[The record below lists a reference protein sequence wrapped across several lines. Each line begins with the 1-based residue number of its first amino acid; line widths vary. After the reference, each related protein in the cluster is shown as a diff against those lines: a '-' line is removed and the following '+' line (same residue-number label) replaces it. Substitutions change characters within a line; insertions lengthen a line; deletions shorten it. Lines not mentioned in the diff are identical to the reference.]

1 MAHFNVLKGEYPGL
15 AQLDKTLP
23 ALATEADIVRGSVLV
38 IESGCFRRCIAA
50 DHGTKDTVAGV
61 VVYHAF
67 QAQTDPDAVMAGGV
81 TAMPCIAPVEIET
94 DQFVANQGIVPGA
107 YLMTAG
113 AGHAAHT
120 NDGKLTLH
128 TDGLCAVGLVT
139 KASYKRWSNTAT
151 PAGGS
156 YPSARQGAMIDVIA
170 FWSMFVPN
178 LLLA

>member
-23 ALATEADIVRGSVLV
+23 ALSTEADIVRGSVLV
-38 IESGCFRRCIAA
+38 VESGCFRRC
-50 DHGTKDTVAGV
+50 VATDAGNGSTTAGK

-67 QAQTDPDAVMAGGV
+67 QAQTDPDAVMANGV

-94 DQFVANQGIVPGA
+94 DQFVASQSIVPGV

-113 AGHAAHT
+113 TGHANHT
-120 NDGKLTLH
+120 NDGKLQLH
-128 TDGLCAVGLVT
+128 ADGFCAVGLVT

-170 FWSMFVPN
+170 FWSVYIPN
-178 LLLA
+178 LSIS